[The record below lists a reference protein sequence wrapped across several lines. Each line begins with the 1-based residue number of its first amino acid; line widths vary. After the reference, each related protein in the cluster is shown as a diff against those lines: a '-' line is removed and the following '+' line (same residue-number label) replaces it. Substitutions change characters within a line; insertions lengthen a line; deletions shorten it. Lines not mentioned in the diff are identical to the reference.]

1 MVGLILNAPV
11 REGSRRLSD
20 PLLLY
25 SSETAFRVF
34 ESSDGALTIEAVDG
48 PIIRRHCCLGMFGCP
63 IKSKC
68 VVLDAFNEANERFV
82 EVLQGIT
89 LDDIVHGMTK
99 LKAPFL
105 AVKESK
111 Q

>member
-20 PLLLY
+20 PVLLD

-48 PIIRRHCCLGMFGCP
+48 PLVRARF
-63 IKSKC
+63 
-68 VVLDAFNEANERFV
+68 AFEAVDGGDRV
-82 EVLQGIT
+82 EVEGT
-89 LDDIVHGMTK
+89 VTADPD
-99 LKAPFL
+99 A
-105 AVKESK
+105 AVDLPVVARP
-111 Q
+111 